1 MKERF
6 AMLKALQ
13 GQEVSINFLDGSSS
27 RGGVLEELDERFVKY
42 RTEYQVLYIPIT
54 SIRAVAVETKER
66 ERPRVGFGQ

>member
-1 MKERF
+1 
-6 AMLKALQ
+6 MLKALQ

>member
-1 MKERF
+1 
-6 AMLKALQ
+6 MLEALR
-13 GQEVSINFLDGSSS
+13 GQEVSVNFLDGSSV
-27 RGGVLEELDERFVKY
+27 RGGVLEEIDERFVKY

>member
-1 MKERF
+1 
-6 AMLKALQ
+6 MLEALK
-13 GQEVSINFLDGSSS
+13 GQEVSMNFLDGSSV
-27 RGGVLEELDERFVKY
+27 RGGVLEEIDERFVKY